1 MGKRLALVDDQP
13 GVTRDLREGAG
24 RLGALRFTV
33 VDTAGLEEVT
43 DASLPGR
50 MRALTERAVDA
61 ADVCLFLIDA
71 RAGVTPVDRTLAEL
85 LRRRA
90 ARVILV
96 ANKAE
101 GRAAEAGLIEAFE
114 LGLGEPV
121 ALSAEHGIGMD
132 DLLRALEPVAAEFP
146 DAAAVVEVPDEID
159 DSVDEAGEGAVLPP
173 GGRSRSRWSGG
184 RTRESPRSSMRYSAR
199 IAC

>member
-1 MGKRLALVDDQP
+1 M
-13 GVTRDLREGAG
+13 TRDLREGAG

-33 VDTAGLEEVT
+33 VDTAGLEEAT

-50 MRALTERAVDA
+50 MRALTERAIDA
-61 ADVCLFLIDA
+61 ADVCLFMIDA
-71 RAGVTPVDRTLAEL
+71 RVGVTPVDRTLAEL
-85 LRRRA
+85 LRKRA

-101 GRAAEAGLIEAFE
+101 GRAAEAGLIEAWE

-132 DLLRALEPVAAEFP
+132 DLLRALEPVAAGVSRRGRGRRGRRRR
-146 DAAAVVEVPDEID
+146 AVDDERRR
-159 DSVDEAGEGAVLPP
+159 GGRGARRCRP
-173 GGRSRSRWSGG
+173 GGRSRSPSSGG
-184 RTRESPRSSMRYSAR
+184 RTPASRRWSTRSSAR
-199 IAC
+199 SGC

>member
-1 MGKRLALVDDQP
+1 MPFTLAITGRPNVGKSTLFNRLVGRRLALVDDQP

-33 VDTAGLEEVT
+33 LDTAGLEEA
-43 DASLPGR
+43 DGESLAGR

-71 RAGVTPVDRTLAEL
+71 RAGVMPLDRTLAEL

-90 ARVILV
+90 ARVIVV

-101 GRAAEAGLIEAFE
+101 GRAAEAGVIEAFE
-114 LGLGEPV
+114 LG
-121 ALSAEHGIGMD
+121 
-132 DLLRALEPVAAEFP
+132 
-146 DAAAVVEVPDEID
+146 
-159 DSVDEAGEGAVLPP
+159 
-173 GGRSRSRWSGG
+173 
-184 RTRESPRSSMRYSAR
+184 
-199 IAC
+199 